1 MAARILF
8 AMLALLA
15 AAAAHGGEM
24 RSARYR
30 LEEGSVTGGGGASS
44 GASGVSIQGSV
55 VAPVTGILRGPASGI
70 VLRGGLADAAARPF
84 SDADGDGVA
93 DRADRCVLAPDAAQ
107 RDSDGDDYGNAC
119 DADLDG
125 DGRVGF
131 ADLARLRDAFFS
143 DDADADLDGDGRVNA
158 ADLARFRALFG
169 APPGPSGR
177 RP

>member
-1 MAARILF
+1 MAVRILL
-8 AMLALLA
+8 AALALLA
-15 AAAAHGGEM
+15 PAFAHAGEM

-30 LEEGSVTGGGGASS
+30 LEEGTVTGGGGVST
-44 GASGVSIQGSV
+44 GASGVSILGSV
-55 VAPVTGILRGPASGI
+55 VAPATGTLRGPNSGI
-70 VLRGGLADAAARPF
+70 TVRGGLSDAAVRPF

-93 DRADRCVLAPDAAQ
+93 DRADRCVLAPDTAQ

-125 DGRVGF
+125 DDHVGF
-131 ADLARLRDAFFS
+131 ADLALLRDAFFG
-143 DDADADLDGDGRVNA
+143 DDADADLTGDGRVNA